1 MSERKDTLRILSP
14 VPFFSEHGFSEITS
28 TENQVLFYALWRGVG
43 VNVQNMQI
51 HCNSADRQWRREANI
66 YRGNPL
72 DLKLVSSHNENMN
85 MKGLECTDVYRKHLS
100 TMDASSL
107 SVTFIST
114 MCCKVLGM
122 YTSDLIA
129 SVIYSINFLI
139 PFDCKSGS
147 VL

>member
-1 MSERKDTLRILSP
+1 M
-14 VPFFSEHGFSEITS
+14 
-28 TENQVLFYALWRGVG
+28 
-43 VNVQNMQI
+43 QNMQI

-72 DLKLVSSHNENMN
+72 DLKLVRSHNENMN
-85 MKGLECTDVYRKHLS
+85 MNMKRLECTDVYRKHLS
-100 TMDASSL
+100 TMGASSL

-129 SVIYSINFLI
+129 SVVYSKNFLI